1 MGLQNPHKTI
11 RKKTSMVSIKHII
24 PIEYP
29 SVRNTMRYLRVSH
42 VNSFKFG
49 FVFQVIYK
57 TVVIKLRRSEILVTP
72 LFRMGNDKEYIG
84 LDLAGFLPFAKIMT
98 NNN

>member
-1 MGLQNPHKTI
+1 MVLQNPHKTI
-11 RKKTSMVSIKHII
+11 KKETSMFGVKYLI
-24 PIEYP
+24 PIEYL
-29 SVRNTMRYLRVSH
+29 SVRNTMRYLRVNY
-42 VNSFKFG
+42 VKSFKFG

-72 LFRMGNDKEYIG
+72 FFRMGNDKGYIG

>member
-1 MGLQNPHKTI
+1 ML
-11 RKKTSMVSIKHII
+11 RIKHII

-29 SVRNTMRYLRVSH
+29 SVRNTMRYLKVSH
-42 VNSFKFG
+42 VKSFKFG

-57 TVVIKLRRSEILVTP
+57 TVIIKLRRSEILVTP
-72 LFRMGNDKEYIG
+72 LGNDKGYIA

-98 NNN
+98 NYNRLNLNNILKNEN